1 MEMRGRKNSGK
12 PKDIEVLEQLEEV
25 SLLSDLDVT
34 VTISTAN
41 LRWLVNKAGMWI
53 RRSDED
59 GMRTLRQKV
68 ENAKVDG

>member
-1 MEMRGRKNSGK
+1 MRGRKNSGK
-12 PKDIEVLEQLEEV
+12 PKDVEVLEQLEEV

-41 LRWLVNKAGMWI
+41 LRWLVNKAGNWV

-59 GMRTLRQKV
+59 GMRTMWQGA
-68 ENAKVDG
+68 ENAEVD